1 MLDSKYPRGDKIRL
15 VLDNLKVHTSEI
27 TKKYLSTVPGRFEFR
42 AILFAFSYLM
52 NKIVFVTS

>member
-42 AILFAFSYLM
+42 DILLFL
-52 NKIVFVTS
+52 I